1 MKKIYILSD
10 AHLGSWAIEHRRT
23 HERRLVSFLDKVK
36 KDAMAV
42 YLLGDIFDFWYEF
55 KNVVPKGFTR
65 FLGKVSELTDSG
77 VEVHFFTGNHDLWCL
92 DYFEKECGATIHREP
107 CLLELYGKEVF
118 LAHGDEFSTEK

>member
-42 YLLGDIFDFWYEF
+42 YLLGDIGYSINLDLY
-55 KNVVPKGFTR
+55 G
-65 FLGKVSELTDSG
+65 
-77 VEVHFFTGNHDLWCL
+77 TGNVRSPYCDIIQWFPLSPM
-92 DYFEKECGATIHREP
+92 AS
-107 CLLELYGKEVF
+107 VV
-118 LAHGDEFSTEK
+118 